1 MTTPQLLDFLH
12 EHPATQSLAEGL
24 AQILV
29 LRGRPDLVPV
39 PLPIEARR
47 RAS

>member
-12 EHPATQSLAEGL
+12 EHPATQSLAEAL
-24 AQILV
+24 AQVLV
-29 LRGRPDLVPV
+29 LRGRPDLIPV
-39 PLPIEARR
+39 PLPIEEHR